1 MGARKEERK
10 IIILKSM
17 DEFGLKL
24 SLSSFID
31 FRVFKSNQTLFFMFG
46 TPSVSIYKKSF
57 TF

>member
-31 FRVFKSNQTLFFMFG
+31 FRVFNPTKHFFLCLVLLLVLYIRPEG
-46 TPSVSIYKKSF
+46 VL
-57 TF
+57 